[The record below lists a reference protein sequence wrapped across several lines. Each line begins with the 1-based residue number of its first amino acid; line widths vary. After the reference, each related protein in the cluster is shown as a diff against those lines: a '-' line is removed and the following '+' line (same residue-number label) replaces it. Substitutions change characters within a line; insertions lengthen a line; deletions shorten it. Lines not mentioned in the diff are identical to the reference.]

1 MFSEGQQ
8 FECINTYLISYFS
21 DLFAYMNTICRTL
34 CKSLDP
40 PLNLKK
46 KFLQK
51 NASTDLLKHSL
62 VFLRQGSLSNCVS
75 ILTFL

>member
-1 MFSEGQQ
+1 MHWFIYLYIVFSEGQQ

-46 KFLQK
+46 NLLQK
-51 NASTDLLKHSL
+51 NASTDLLKQS
-62 VFLRQGSLSNCVS
+62 GLS
-75 ILTFL
+75 